1 MMTDG
6 DFPKALGFLQ
16 SYRSGMTD
24 YSQSGDVIPD
34 LRLQNKYAQE
44 AGGPLVEQDL
54 ISGTPSFEIE
64 RPGYGPA
71 IPQGMFRS
79 EMERLYPGYNER
91 RQNAVPNL
99 LKRFG
104 LASDLQAANQGPSTP
119 VKYDEGMG
127 GFVPNQGAG
136 RPANIRYKGN
146 VFGA

>member
-1 MMTDG
+1 MMLDS

-44 AGGPLVEQDL
+44 MGGPLVEQNL

-71 IPQGMFRS
+71 VSPKMFRS
-79 EMERLYPGYNER
+79 EMERLYPGHNER
-91 RQNAVPNL
+91 RQNAVPDL
-99 LKRFG
+99 LRKFG
-104 LASDLQAANQGPSTP
+104 I
-119 VKYDEGMG
+119 V
-127 GFVPNQGAG
+127 QGA
-136 RPANIRYKGN
+136 
-146 VFGA
+146 